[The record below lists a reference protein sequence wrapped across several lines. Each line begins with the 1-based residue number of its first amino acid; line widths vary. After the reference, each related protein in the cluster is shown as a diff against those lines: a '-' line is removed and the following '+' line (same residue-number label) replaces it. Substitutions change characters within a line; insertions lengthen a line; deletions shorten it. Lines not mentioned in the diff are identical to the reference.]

1 MFALPSTQRTTAVL
15 IALVAA
21 AALVVLGIPRTLAAF
36 GARPGDTILSHVRL
50 GSSVRSEAIQ
60 ELAESRKAALKWSNS
75 GRYWAELALAQLLL
89 ARLSSR
95 DEVEVAKI
103 VRQGAAALENGLA
116 RTPVDPHA
124 WTRLAYAR
132 SLLDASPRDIV
143 TPLMMSIYV
152 GPHEPKLVFIRLRLC
167 LGVWEHL
174 SDPERDDVYRQVR
187 FAWKRSK
194 RRLLELAEET
204 MNFREIRV
212 ALLQD
217 PDELLRFE
225 RGLRK
230 RRERRAR
237 RRK

>member
-1 MFALPSTQRTTAVL
+1 MLALPSTQRAAAVL
-15 IALVAA
+15 ISLALA
-21 AALVVLGIPRTLAAF
+21 AALVALGVPRTLAAF
-36 GARPGDTILSHVRL
+36 GARPGNSILWHVQL
-50 GSSVRSEAIQ
+50 GSSVRSEAIR
-60 ELAESRKAALKWSNS
+60 ELADSRKAALDWSDR
-75 GRYWAELALAQLLL
+75 GRYWSELALAQLLL
-89 ARLSSR
+89 AGLNSG
-95 DEVEVAKI
+95 DEAAKA
-103 VRQGAAALENGLA
+103 GLLNLAAASLEKGLA

-132 SLLDASPRDIV
+132 SLLDASPGDIV
-143 TPLMMSIYV
+143 APLMMSIDV
-152 GPHEPKLVFIRLRLC
+152 GPHEPKLVFIRLRLS

-174 SDPERDDVYRQVR
+174 SEPERDMVYRQIR
-187 FAWKRSK
+187 YAWKRSR

-230 RRERRAR
+230 RREQRAR